1 MEARS
6 HRAHVFGTC
15 LRSAQITLLVMLS
28 ITLVPSRGAHSKPL
42 FRCLSIQ
49 LAPDQ
54 GGSYKPAELPTY
66 RSRRLQGLTPPTCVE
81 SINPRCQ
88 ELQDPM
94 SFHGF
99 LVSLKVRCL
108 PLTGDEKLPSHHDA
122 VKLQLPEPPTAANN
136 PEPTCLAVWARLSG
150 SGVDSLRS
158 LTFRVLTSKILRPC
172 FRRSTACR
180 RLRFA
185 SA

>member
-1 MEARS
+1 MRRIA
-6 HRAHVFGTC
+6 
-15 LRSAQITLLVMLS
+15 
-28 ITLVPSRGAHSKPL
+28 LVPSRGAHSGPL
-42 FRCLSIQ
+42 SRCHSIR

-54 GGSYKPAELPTY
+54 GGSDKPAELPTY

-81 SINPRCQ
+81 LFYPRCQ
-88 ELQDPM
+88 ERKNSM

-122 VKLQLPEPPTAANN
+122 VKLQLPEPSTAANN
-136 PEPTCLAVWARLSG
+136 PAPTCLAVWARLSG
-150 SGVDSLRS
+150 SGVDFFRS

>member
-1 MEARS
+1 MRRNA
-6 HRAHVFGTC
+6 
-15 LRSAQITLLVMLS
+15 
-28 ITLVPSRGAHSKPL
+28 LVPSRGAHSGPL
-42 FRCLSIQ
+42 SRCHSIR

-54 GGSYKPAELPTY
+54 GGSDKPAELPTY

-81 SINPRCQ
+81 LFYPRCQ
-88 ELQDPM
+88 ERKNSM

-122 VKLQLPEPPTAANN
+122 VKLQLPEPSTAANN

-150 SGVDSLRS
+150 SGVDSFRS